1 MKTTTIEFDL
11 SARGINKAIKQLEAY
26 KKRLQKKLEELLDA
40 MAEKGEQY
48 ANLYYTNAS
57 NGFDYVDS
65 YETVESIM
73 GYREGDKAIISVGG
87 AAVWIEFGTGVTY
100 NKGGDLY
107 HENRGELGMSNW
119 GEYGNGGGADKNGW
133 YYKKGGQ
140 VHHTFGLPEN
150 PFMALTATRLKA
162 EFRENA
168 QKVFSK

>member
-48 ANLYYTNAS
+48 ANLYYTNAG

-73 GYREGDKAIISVGG
+73 GYREGNKAIISVGG

-100 NKGGDLY
+100 NTGGDQY
-107 HENRGELGMSNW
+107 HTNRYELGMNNW
-119 GEYGNGGGADKNGW
+119 GHYEMGQGRYAEGWWYWKNNRW
-133 YYKKGGQ
+133 N
-140 VHHTFGLPEN
+140 HTYGLPEN